1 MAQLDAGLA
10 LSDGVG
16 GSTGRTISVPLDSWA
31 RLAIVTE
38 RVRQVTPRTILDDL
52 FNHAPSLTSEDDC
65 TESIVIPLL
74 IRTGFTPSQ
83 IRRKVS
89 ITRQGSQGFCKQAD
103 IVIYSDGRPMMVVET
118 KRLGHRLTEEDS
130 NQALAYTQLLNPAA
144 LFAVLTNGRDWE
156 VYRLD
161 RDEIGGL
168 EDLPDP
174 SCLGNQ
180 PRR

>member
-1 MAQLDAGLA
+1 M
-10 LSDGVG
+10 
-16 GSTGRTISVPLDSWA
+16 
-31 RLAIVTE
+31 
-38 RVRQVTPRTILDDL
+38 TPRTILDDL

-65 TESIVIPLL
+65 TEIIVIPLL
-74 IRTGFTPSQ
+74 IRTGFAPSQ

-89 ITRQGSQGFCKQAD
+89 ITRQGSQGSCKQAD
-103 IVIYSDGRPMMVVET
+103 IVIYSDGRPMMVVEI

-168 EDLPDP
+168 DDLAAL
-174 SCLGNQ
+174 LGAKRPGDQ
-180 PRR
+180 VEITVLRMGKPIVLTARLQSRS